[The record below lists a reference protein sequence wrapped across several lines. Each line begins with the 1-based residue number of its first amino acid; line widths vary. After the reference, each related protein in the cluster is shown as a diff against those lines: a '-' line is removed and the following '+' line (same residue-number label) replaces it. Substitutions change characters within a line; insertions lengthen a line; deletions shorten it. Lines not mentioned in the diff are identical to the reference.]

1 MTSANGGFQL
11 SACSEYLYTMAHSI
25 CLNVVGDC
33 VWECFRPRILACL
46 SIAGQSGPLCTG
58 TVVMP
63 MNWGIACRK
72 LRTKWAEKDGYCM
85 QNGGGSPRV
94 MSLYSA
100 PHNEEAHVEETSLSC
115 QKYRVS
121 LLGALEP
128 QVSCAAGKR

>member
-1 MTSANGGFQL
+1 
-11 SACSEYLYTMAHSI
+11 MAHSI

-33 VWECFRPRILACL
+33 VWECFRLRILACL

-58 TVVMP
+58 TVLMP
-63 MNWGIACRK
+63 MNCGNCMQEVADQMGGER
-72 LRTKWAEKDGYCM
+72 RVPM

-94 MSLYSA
+94 MSPYSA
-100 PHNEEAHVEETSLSC
+100 PHKEEAHVEETSLTC